1 VRDVREAGFHVVLVS
16 SGAVGVGGQRLG
28 LAARPAEMARKQA
41 LAAIGQVHLM
51 RHYEDMF
58 SAVGITCAQVL
69 LTADNLSCRGQ
80 YAAAAACFSALL
92 QYGAVPVVNEN
103 DTVAVEQ
110 LRVGDNDT
118 LSAQVATLVHA
129 EWLFLLTDVDALY
142 TANPA
147 DDPSAQPIRHVP
159 DLWSLTV
166 DTGAVGAGWSTG
178 GMATKLTAA
187 RIATAGGCN
196 MGIAHFRDP
205 SAVLRI
211 MRGEALGTVFAA
223 AAAPVRG
230 RKRWLTCIA
239 TRGELW
245 LDDGAVAA
253 VGEHHHSLFPAGIKR
268 AAGDFDAGDCVRL
281 CDAGGREFAR
291 GLVNYSAAQVARVKG
306 KSSAEAAASL
316 GPAAGTPDVVH
327 RGNVCLLVDTSG
339 AAAEYG
345 DLLDDEHAARGAARR
360 AARSGA
366 AAEGA
371 AAAAGVGGAAASA
384 EDGARA
390 LPAGPVSDI
399 AARLAELRARVEA
412 EEEPVDWL
420 VEAAAAARAE
430 GAAEA
435 AAEAAASAAV

>member
-1 VRDVREAGFHVVLVS
+1 
-16 SGAVGVGGQRLG
+16 
-28 LAARPAEMARKQA
+28 M
-41 LAAIGQVHLM
+41 
-51 RHYEDMF
+51 
-58 SAVGITCAQVL
+58 
-69 LTADNLSCRGQ
+69 
-80 YAAAAACFSALL
+80 
-92 QYGAVPVVNEN
+92 
-103 DTVAVEQ
+103 
-110 LRVGDNDT
+110 
-118 LSAQVATLVHA
+118 HA

-142 TANPA
+142 TANPS

-159 DLWSLTV
+159 DLWSLAV
-166 DTGAVGAGWSTG
+166 DTGVVGAGWSTG

-253 VGEHHHSLFPAGIKR
+253 VSEHHHSLFPAGIKR
-268 AAGDFDAGDCVRL
+268 AAGEFDAGDCVRL

-306 KSSAEAAASL
+306 KSSAEAAAAL

-360 AARSGA
+360 AARGGAAAANGGAGAADGGAAAESGGA
-366 AAEGA
+366 AAEG
-371 AAAAGVGGAAASA
+371 
-384 EDGARA
+384 GARA
-390 LPAGPVSDI
+390 LPAGCVSDI

-420 VEAAAAARAE
+420 GEAAAVARAE

-435 AAEAAASAAV
+435 TAEAAAETAAGAAV